1 MKFSVPILSGTS
13 RVRSPPTELDSCN
26 KINSENGQGP
36 FESVWELKCQLCE
49 GMSLE
54 MGISDREG
62 YKFIPHINSVHY
74 VTKLAWLAI
83 IVTIND
89 VEMSK
94 FPSFFAF
101 PFLMSVFG
109 RTLVL

>member
-1 MKFSVPILSGTS
+1 MKFSMPILSGAS

-54 MGISDREG
+54 MGISDPEG
-62 YKFIPHINSVHY
+62 YKFIPHIKFCPPCYQIGQIGHNSDY
-74 VTKLAWLAI
+74 
-83 IVTIND
+83 
-89 VEMSK
+89 
-94 FPSFFAF
+94 
-101 PFLMSVFG
+101 
-109 RTLVL
+109 